1 MDARSRSRSQSQAS
15 SSSAS
20 SCSFSTEAAARPR
33 ATRGGAGAHQG
44 HGKPG
49 GACRNRVVWCAGP
62 RSAPI
67 FEDLIDLCK
76 REPSRPARASP
87 SGIPAGGGT
96 GIPLGGQVAGGAATG
111 GIWALACQAVPY
123 PTRSQLKHHA
133 RSGLRRRVDGVR
145 LRLPVLP
152 RPTARR
158 VGPAPPPDGRPPA
171 RRRTTW
177 SSRPRSRSRR
187 PIRSSRWGRC
197 PPLGGARAA
206 SGAHPPKLGSSL
218 PDGVRRATANIPVP
232 LAPATTILPSG

>member
-158 VGPAPPPDGRPPA
+158 VGPAPPPDGPPRRVEGRRGA
-171 RRRTTW
+171 RHRGADGAGLSGVRAGGGA
-177 SSRPRSRSRR
+177 PRSAERVRQAELTR
-187 PIRSSRWGRC
+187 RSSGR
-197 PPLGGARAA
+197 A
-206 SGAHPPKLGSSL
+206 SP
-218 PDGVRRATANIPVP
+218 TE
-232 LAPATTILPSG
+232 

>member
-1 MDARSRSRSQSQAS
+1 MPSIDQHTRAHRAGSGHDARSRSRSQSQAS

-62 RSAPI
+62 RSPPI

-123 PTRSQLKHHA
+123 PTRSQSKHHA

-158 VGPAPPPDGRPPA
+158 VGPAPP
-171 RRRTTW
+171 RTAPLGASKDDVELATEEQMAQAY
-177 SSRPRSRSRR
+177 PEFA
-187 PIRSSRWGRC
+187 
-197 PPLGGARAA
+197 LGGAPRSAERVRQAELTRRSSGRA
-206 SGAHPPKLGSSL
+206 SP
-218 PDGVRRATANIPVP
+218 TE
-232 LAPATTILPSG
+232 